1 MKTTLIICLGLIA
14 FLPACVSTRP
24 FSDQIPEFQ
33 AWYRRAL
40 AHPDA
45 APAFRQFYSA
55 WHGDSVALR
64 AYFSDALRLM
74 RSSQIDA
81 EAGEALSA
89 TLIVLVR
96 RLGDDS
102 FSAAL
107 ALESSEVRSAVAAS
121 TNIPSF
127 TPYPKT
133 HEMLTHAPR
142 IDFPLLRA
150 YRQ

>member
-1 MKTTLIICLGLIA
+1 MKITLIICIGLLA
-14 FLPACVSTRP
+14 LLPACSSTRA
-24 FSDQIPEFQ
+24 FSGQIPEFQ

-45 APAFRQFYSA
+45 APAFRQFHSA
-55 WHGDSVALR
+55 WHGDSAALR
-64 AYFSDALRLM
+64 AYFSDALHQM
-74 RSSQIDA
+74 RSSYINV

-96 RLGDDS
+96 RLGDNA
-102 FSAAL
+102 FSSAL
-107 ALESSEVRSAVAAS
+107 VLESPETRSAVAAS

-133 HEMLTHAPR
+133 HELLTHAPR
-142 IDFPLLRA
+142 IDFPLLKA